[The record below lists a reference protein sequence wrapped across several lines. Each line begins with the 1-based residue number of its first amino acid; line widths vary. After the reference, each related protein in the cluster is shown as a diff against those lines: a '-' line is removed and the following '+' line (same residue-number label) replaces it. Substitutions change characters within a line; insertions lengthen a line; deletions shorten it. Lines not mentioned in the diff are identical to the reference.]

1 MSVHSLA
8 LSLAYLGATL
18 GVTMVVP
25 QILRTLRHPTLTGV
39 SPASWGLTALAC
51 ATWLTYGIRT
61 AQVPQI
67 PGNVLLVS
75 GAVTIVMLVPSPV
88 SPPRRA
94 LALALAAAVLL
105 CVALSLPA
113 RSVGYLAIGVG
124 LVSAWPQVYDSVVGW
139 RSGAESG
146 VSIATW
152 SLKVT
157 SQVSWLTYALL
168 AGDVP
173 VAIAASVALTTA
185 VSLVSLEASRRVITT
200 RADAMVLETA

>member
-1 MSVHSLA
+1 MSVHTLA
-8 LSLAYLGATL
+8 LSLAYIGATL
-18 GVTMVVP
+18 GVSMVVP

-39 SPASWGLTALAC
+39 SAVSWGLTALAC
-51 ATWLTYGIRT
+51 LTWLSYGIRT
-61 AQVPQI
+61 AQIPQI

-75 GAVTIVMLVPSPV
+75 GAVTIVLLVPSPL
-88 SPPRRA
+88 SRSRRA
-94 LALALAAAVLL
+94 LALVLAASVLL
-105 CVALSLPA
+105 AVSFSVPA

-124 LVSAWPQVYDSVVGW
+124 LVSAWPQVYDSLAGW

-157 SQVSWLTYALL
+157 SQVCWLSYALL

-185 VSLVSLEASRRVITT
+185 VSLVSLEASRRIMST
-200 RADAMVLETA
+200 RGDALVLAAA

>member
-1 MSVHSLA
+1 MSVHNLA

-25 QILRTLRHPTLTGV
+25 QILRTLRHPSLTGV
-39 SPASWGLTALAC
+39 SAASWGLTALAC
-51 ATWLTYGIRT
+51 LTWLTYGIRT
-61 AQVPQI
+61 AQIPQI

-75 GAVTIVMLVPSPV
+75 GAVTIVLLVPSAV
-88 SPPRRA
+88 SRPRRA
-94 LALALAAAVLL
+94 VALALAAALL
-105 CVALSLPA
+105 VGVALSLPA